1 MTAVLPE
8 DEVIAATILRARSV
22 AEKVEYWTQRRV
34 DTMIAAV
41 GWHCY
46 REDNVRAMSQLAKPV
61 RVVAATCPTTA
72 PCSTAVCIALPVLK
86 TGNALTLIPSP
97 RGSDAGQHCTTVRR
111 HDSLQTCRGE
121 PIKPI
126 PAGQKGNAL

>member
-46 REDNVRAMSQLAKPV
+46 REDNVRAMSQFAYQSTGLGDAAEMFSLHRPHPHPREWTPPLRIS
-61 RVVAATCPTTA
+61 RVNSA
-72 PCSTAVCIALPVLK
+72 
-86 TGNALTLIPSP
+86 
-97 RGSDAGQHCTTVRR
+97 RG
-111 HDSLQTCRGE
+111 CR
-121 PIKPI
+121 
-126 PAGQKGNAL
+126 ASRVH